1 MFVFGKIGKP
11 CSCGSPELTGIVRLI
26 TSETPTIHVG
36 TICPSCE
43 RIVADGRRQEVVAEA
58 SHFVWKELKDAER
71 LPRAELTGLGVAEDV
86 SLADVTVALLA
97 AAADEGIDLSAL
109 LLKALYSV
117 RFKTEE

>member
-1 MFVFGKIGKP
+1 MFVFGKINRT
-11 CSCGSPELTGIVRLI
+11 CECGSYELAGIVLVTGEI
-26 TSETPTIHVG
+26 PTLHVG
-36 TICPSCE
+36 TVCPKCE
-43 RIVADGRRQEVVAEA
+43 RVVADGKRPELVAEI
-58 SHFVWKELKDAER
+58 SHFVWQELKDAER